1 MVENNGFLSWKKRKD
16 KDKMRKKKTD
26 PYHADGR

>member
-16 KDKMRKKKTD
+16 KDKMRKKKKPTIE
-26 PYHADGR
+26 YLV